1 MAFKI
6 IAMQQT
12 LQVAIAE
19 TTGPAVAAKLAAFA
33 KSRLSEVI
41 ASGQGSPNYLRTVN
55 GRADAPEE
63 SVKPPGPISYRF
75 SWLDEAIVYALEFL
89 RDRSPVGP
97 AEMGHYRDSHQVL
110 IGGALIG
117 DSSNPEGLR
126 GEVIPLGVEVVIS
139 NAMPY
144 ARKIEVG
151 AMTMTVAPH
160 VYEDARKAVNRRFSQ
175 LLRADVRFISRSDGY
190 VLKTPSKRNR
200 RRRDERSR
208 GGAAESLTY
217 PALILNLRT

>member
-1 MAFKI
+1 MALRI
-6 IAMQQT
+6 VAMRQT

-19 TTGPAVAAKLAAFA
+19 TSGPEMAAKLAAFA
-33 KSRLSEVI
+33 KASLADAI
-41 ASGQGSPNYLRTVN
+41 ASGRGSRNYVRTVN
-55 GRADAPEE
+55 GSTDAPEE
-63 SVKPPGPISYRF
+63 SVRPPGPIVYRF
-75 SWLDEAIVYALEFL
+75 SWLDEAIVFALEFL

-97 AEMGHYRDSHQVL
+97 AEMGHYRDMHQVL
-110 IGGALIG
+110 IGGTLIG
-117 DSSNPEGLR
+117 DSSSPESLR
-126 GEVIPLGVEVVIS
+126 DAVIPLGSEVVIS

-151 AMTMTVAPH
+151 AMNMTVAPH
-160 VYEDARKAVNRRFSQ
+160 VYEDARKAVNRRYSQ

-208 GGAAESLTY
+208 GGGAESLTY